1 MPSLELKISSL
12 CKIKAIG
19 NMQKKFI
26 KVTIERH
33 DVTEDYDENFF
44 DEYYIQEEEFIK
56 WATQQMN
63 LGWVVKCENTI
74 IFSTPEEVELPKVIL
89 IREVED

>member
-1 MPSLELKISSL
+1 MR
-12 CKIKAIG
+12 
-19 NMQKKFI
+19 KKFI

-44 DEYYIQEEEFIK
+44 DEYFIQEEEFTH

-63 LGWVVKCENTI
+63 LGWLVKCEHTV
-74 IFSTPEEVELPKVIL
+74 IFSTPEEIELPKVIL
-89 IREVED
+89 IREVEDK

>member
-1 MPSLELKISSL
+1 MVSLELKISSL

-19 NMQKKFI
+19 NMRKKFI

-44 DEYYIQEEEFIK
+44 DEYYIQEEEFTK

-63 LGWVVKCENTI
+63 HGWVVKCENTI

>member
-1 MPSLELKISSL
+1 MK
-12 CKIKAIG
+12 
-19 NMQKKFI
+19 KKFI

-44 DEYYIQEEEFIK
+44 DEYYIQEDEFTN

-63 LGWVVKCENTI
+63 LG
-74 IFSTPEEVELPKVIL
+74 
-89 IREVED
+89 